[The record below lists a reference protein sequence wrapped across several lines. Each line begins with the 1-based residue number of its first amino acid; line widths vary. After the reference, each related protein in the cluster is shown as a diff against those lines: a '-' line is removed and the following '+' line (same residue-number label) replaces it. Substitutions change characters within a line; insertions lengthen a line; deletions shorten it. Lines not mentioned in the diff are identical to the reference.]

1 MDVLRGRSSEGPGL
15 RRSVEETTGANG
27 VHLESGPASV
37 LHLPRGPAAL
47 HAPAGAGRAPLHIPQ
62 GGLWAGKKKKKP
74 WFPKHY
80 SGFISL
86 LCRVRILEN
95 FSYQS
100 TESMYCKNNLPAQ

>member
-62 GGLWAGKKKKKP
+62 GGLWAGKKKKKSP
-74 WFPKHY
+74 
-80 SGFISL
+80 GFQNITVGLFHFYVVLGS
-86 LCRVRILEN
+86 
-95 FSYQS
+95 
-100 TESMYCKNNLPAQ
+100 